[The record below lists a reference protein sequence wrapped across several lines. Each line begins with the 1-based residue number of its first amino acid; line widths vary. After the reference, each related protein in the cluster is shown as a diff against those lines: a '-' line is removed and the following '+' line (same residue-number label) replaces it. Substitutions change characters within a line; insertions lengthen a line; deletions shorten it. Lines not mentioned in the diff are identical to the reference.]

1 MNHWLYILLAIVAI
15 IQIAIFF
22 MARRIRKKEKENNVL
37 LKYNINS
44 RQRAWQLLGDQSI
57 PEEDS
62 EEIRK
67 YCDATND
74 ES

>member
-1 MNHWLYILLAIVAI
+1 MYGLYILLAIVAI
-15 IQIAIFF
+15 IQIAIFI

-57 PEEDS
+57 PEEDKV
-62 EEIRK
+62 EIMK
-67 YCDATND
+67 YYDGD
-74 ES
+74 E

>member
-1 MNHWLYILLAIVAI
+1 MIFILLAIVAI
-15 IQIAIFF
+15 IQIAIFI
-22 MARRIRKKEKENNVL
+22 MARRIRKREKENNML

>member
-1 MNHWLYILLAIVAI
+1 MIFILLAIVAI
-15 IQIAIFF
+15 IQIAIFI
-22 MARRIRKKEKENNVL
+22 MARRIRKREKENNML

-57 PEEDS
+57 PEEDR

-67 YCDATND
+67 YCDGTND